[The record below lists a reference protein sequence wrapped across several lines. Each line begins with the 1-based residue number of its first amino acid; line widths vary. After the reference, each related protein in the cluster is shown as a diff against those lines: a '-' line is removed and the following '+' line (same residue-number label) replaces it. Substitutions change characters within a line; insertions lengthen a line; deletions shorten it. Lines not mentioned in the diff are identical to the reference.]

1 MTAAPGTLLQ
11 AAGLLP
17 GEAPER
23 WSITHPDVITSLHA
37 AYLDAGS
44 DIITANTFGINRD
57 KFADYRELIS
67 AAIGCAKKAVTP
79 AEKINLSPMI
89 WDPAADF

>member
-1 MTAAPGTLLQ
+1 MLTELIRKKRFYFDGGTGTLLQ

-67 AAIGCAKKAVTP
+67 AAIGCAKRR
-79 AEKINLSPMI
+79 
-89 WDPAADF
+89 